1 MINGTDTG
9 AEGMLRRTR
18 VNMAAGPV
26 VLFDGWCPLCVG
38 AVRFVLRRDR
48 EARFSFASIDTP
60 AAARLLDICEA
71 KPQVL
76 ESVRTGSTVAL
87 VRRGRLYTRSDAALR
102 IARELPLPWRSMTLL
117 RIVPRFLRDR
127 VYSAVASRRHEL
139 WGRLDSCHVPEPAD
153 RDRFL

>member
-1 MINGTDTG
+1 MRRRAPVNR
-9 AEGMLRRTR
+9 AE
-18 VNMAAGPV
+18 GPV

-48 EARFSFASIDTP
+48 EARISFASLDSP
-60 AAARLLDICEA
+60 AANELLDSCEA
-71 KPQVL
+71 KSEVL

-87 VRRGRLYTRSDAALR
+87 VRRGRVYIQSDAALR
-102 IARELPLPWRSMTLL
+102 IAGDLPLPWKAVSLL
-117 RIVPRFLRDR
+117 RVVPRFLRDR
-127 VYSAVASRRHEL
+127 VYGAVASRRHQV

>member
-1 MINGTDTG
+1 
-9 AEGMLRRTR
+9 MLRRTR
-18 VNMAAGPV
+18 VNMAEGPV

-48 EARFSFASIDTP
+48 EARFSFASIETP
-60 AAARLLDICEA
+60 AAEQLLDICEA
-71 KPQVL
+71 KPEVV

-87 VRRGRLYTRSDAALR
+87 VRRGRLYIRSDAALR
-102 IARELPLPWRSMTLL
+102 IVGDLPLPWRAMTLL
-117 RIVPRFLRDR
+117 RVVPRFLRDR
-127 VYSAVASRRHEL
+127 VYSAVASRRHQV

>member
-18 VNMAAGPV
+18 VNMAEGPV
-26 VLFDGWCPLCVG
+26 ILFDGWCPLCVG

-48 EARFSFASIDTP
+48 EARFSFASLDS
-60 AAARLLDICEA
+60 AAAAELLDSCEA
-71 KPQVL
+71 NPEVL

-87 VRRGRLYTRSDAALR
+87 VRRGRLYARSDAALY
-102 IARELPLPWRSMTLL
+102 IARELPPPWSSMTLL
-117 RIVPRFLRDR
+117 RVVPRFLRDR
-127 VYSAVASRRHEL
+127 VYGAIASRRHEL